1 MGKFIEVQ
9 GNTIA
14 EAIQKGLTELG
25 VSIDE
30 VEREVITQ
38 PKSGFFGFGASKA
51 KVRLT
56 IKEVEIPQPV
66 EKPKPASKPAPKV
79 EKTAPKAEKPVQKS
93 DKPKKPA
100 NKPAP
105 KQEVY
110 IEREPRVKL
119 AKKDILN
126 ENEIKVREFIDGLL
140 AKMGI
145 DGTAEILENQGTT
158 INVNI
163 IGEGL
168 GNVIGRRGDTLDAL
182 QYISN
187 LVVKNGTDAEIKVRV
202 DCENY
207 REKRDQTL
215 EKLALKMGHKVVKY
229 KKNMTLEPMNP
240 YERRKIHEV
249 LQNFRGV
256 HTYSTGKEPNRRVV
270 IGHGEGKTEK

>member
-1 MGKFIEVQ
+1 MSKFIEVQ

-14 EAIQKGLTELG
+14 EAIQRGLDELS

-38 PKSGFFGFGASKA
+38 PKAGFFGFGASKA

-56 IKEVEIPQPV
+56 VKEDNTQSFQQPV
-66 EKPKPASKPAPKV
+66 EKTEKVKP
-79 EKTAPKAEKPVQKS
+79 Q
-93 DKPKKPA
+93 PKKQEEMV
-100 NKPAP
+100 KEP
-105 KQEVY
+105 KQEV
-110 IEREPRVKL
+110 IEKDTAKNNVKVEQEPKVSL
-119 AKKDILN
+119 NKKEVLT
-126 ENEIKVREFIDGLL
+126 EKEQRLKEFIDGLL
-140 AKMGI
+140 VKMGI
-145 DGTAEILENQGTT
+145 DGTAEILEEKGTT

-163 IGEGL
+163 VGEGL
-168 GNVIGRRGDTLDAL
+168 GNVIGRRGDTLDAI

-187 LVVKNGTDAEIKVRV
+187 LVVKNGSEEEIKVRL

-215 EKLALKMGHKVVKY
+215 ERLALKMGHKVVKY

-249 LQNFRGV
+249 LQSFRGV

-270 IGHGEGKTEK
+270 IGFGEGKSEK